1 MTSQPEHPLNVVV
14 VHGVDVIDVQDYALL
29 LNPSM
34 KPHLKTKFTEQELTE
49 CGDNERTAERLA
61 GRFATKEAVLKALCL
76 AFGDGVAFSDVEVVI
91 AQNGAPTILTHKKVN
106 ERAAQLGVEA
116 WLVSTSHTPTVAFA
130 SVIGVRSVSGL

>member
-1 MTSQPEHPLNVVV
+1 MTSHPESPLNVVV

-29 LNPSM
+29 LNQST
-34 KPHLKTKFTEQELTE
+34 KPHLKAKFTEQELTE

-91 AQNGAPTILTHKKVN
+91 AQNGAPTILTHRKVN